1 MFYIQNLQF
10 SQLLSM
16 SLSRQTAYVQ
26 KPHETHGSP
35 LCNNASFDC
44 YRRTA
49 AELQHFEIKQLFLIH
64 PVYIGLKVKNS
75 LLI

>member
-1 MFYIQNLQF
+1 MAEYNVLYTKLAIFT
-10 SQLLSM
+10 
-16 SLSRQTAYVQ
+16 TAQ
-26 KPHETHGSP
+26 QPHETHGSP

>member
-26 KPHETHGSP
+26 QPHETRGSP

-64 PVYIGLKVKNS
+64 PVYIGPKVKNS